1 MKSKSGVDSKAGTL
15 KMENSVTMR
24 NLISKS
30 ASMLLIA
37 MAGFGMMSFTQDD
50 TAVNSLDTNLSV
62 KKEITTETAKVVVD
76 ENCCVAL
83 VNKPGD
89 ELKKALSINMPHAKA
104 ISVADQE
111 NSRVFVADVKER
123 SLWNVNL
130 AGARAKADR
139 EMAFNFELSK
149 LIPAANVS
157 ENADDIMITLF
168 TEDVILKST
177 AAVVKNTAVADA
189 EMASQFMTDH
199 FSIKV
204 KADAVSF
211 AKADASVIRA
221 FEKANLPSIALPSV
235 AATAKADAEMAL
247 K

>member
-1 MKSKSGVDSKAGTL
+1 MKSKRGVDSKAGTL
-15 KMENSVTMR
+15 KMENSAAVLR

-50 TAVNSLDTNLSV
+50 TSVNSVDTNLSV
-62 KKEITTETAKVVVD
+62 NKEIATETAKVVTD

-83 VNKPGD
+83 VSKPGD

-104 ISVADQE
+104 ISFADQE
-111 NSRVFVADVKER
+111 NSRAFVADVKER
-123 SLWNVNL
+123 SLWNVSL

-149 LIPAANVS
+149 LIPAANAV
-157 ENADDIMITLF
+157 ENADEIMVTLL

-177 AAVVKNTAVADA
+177 GTVVKNASVADA

-199 FSIKV
+199 FSININ
-204 KADAVSF
+204 ADA
-211 AKADASVIRA
+211 AQADANVMRA